1 MGKNFDDLKLA
12 VEMLSGGTNTV
23 IFDDIGMPSIMVRFP
38 KLTRAE
44 LVAGDT
50 NDAHYAFLVD
60 SKEYASVFE
69 SKYQNIIANERAYSL
84 PMQDPRASITFDA
97 ALTACRKKGEG
108 WGIQPISLWSA
119 IALWCKKNGT
129 QPHGNNNYGRDHA
142 NTWEKGVASMAL
154 DSEGRIQRTAT
165 GSGPATWYHDGT
177 YAGIADLNGNVWEWC
192 AGLRLVEGEL
202 QVIPYANSILATCD
216 MGVNSTQ
223 WKAIDKNGNYVE
235 PGSTGTLKLDYVS
248 SKWTWTTGTLT
259 SQADSNRNCTFAN
272 VGCTSEVTDNA
283 KRLLRSLTLLPEDG
297 DTDYGGD
304 YFYANNGAAERF
316 PYRGGSWLYGAL
328 AGVFSTGLIDPRS
341 HSGSHFGF
349 RSAFYGEL

>member
-23 IFDDIGMPSIMVRFP
+23 IFDDLGMPSVMVRFP

-44 LVAGDT
+44 LVTGDT

-60 SKEYASVFE
+60 SVEQAQAYI
-69 SKYQNIIANERAYSL
+69 SKYQNIVANERAYSL
-84 PMQDPRASITFDA
+84 PMQDPRANITFDA
-97 ALTACRKKGEG
+97 ALTACRKKGDG
-108 WGIQPISLWSA
+108 WGVQPFSLWSA

-129 QPHGNNNYGRDHA
+129 QPHGNNNYGRDVA
-142 NTWEKGVASMAL
+142 NTWEKGVASY
-154 DSEGRIQRTAT
+154 SSGGQVNRTAT

-192 AGLRLVEGEL
+192 AGMRLVEGEL

-216 MGVNSTQ
+216 MGVNSTM
-223 WKAIDKNGNYVE
+223 WKAIDADGNYVE

-248 SKWTWTTGTLT
+248 SHWRWTTGDLT
-259 SQADSNRNCTFAN
+259 SQSDSNRNAAFA
-272 VGCTSEVTDNA
+272 STDCASGVSDSA
-283 KRLLRSLTLLPEDG
+283 KRLLRSLTLLPEDS

-316 PYRGGSWLYGAL
+316 PYRGGDWYTGAT
-328 AGVFSTGLIDPRS
+328 AGVFYTNLGHARS
-341 HSGSHFGF
+341 NSITSFGF
-349 RSAFYGEL
+349 RSAFYGTL